1 MKSNTNTGTILVVDD
16 DPEVRTTYSEF
27 LSDSGYTVIALPDGA
42 SALSAIRE
50 VSNIDLVIADYQM
63 PDMSGIDLIRNL
75 REVMPSVQTIMLTA
89 YGSIETYFRSRDLGV
104 FEFVSKP
111 VRKRELER
119 IVRAAIVKSRT
130 DSISDVAV

>member
-1 MKSNTNTGTILVVDD
+1 MRSNTGTILVVDD